1 MPDPISYTQTAGQ
14 LSLDTPLGK
23 DVLLLTQLD
32 GHEEVSRL
40 FSFHLQMHS
49 TNDSI
54 SPKEIVGKGVTVT
67 LKMLDSSER
76 YFNGVVSRF
85 SYTGTDD
92 RFSYYTAEI
101 VPRLWFLT
109 LNADCRIFQGK
120 SVPDIIKEVFGD
132 LGFSDFETSEIKGS
146 HPKWDYCVQY
156 RETSFNF
163 VSRLME
169 QEGIFYY
176 FRHGQGKHVLVL
188 ADQMGAFKDAVENQ
202 LSYAARPDPSQKSDK
217 ITAWEHRYQYH
228 SGKWAQTDYN
238 FETPSADLMAKTNTV
253 VQWDQIRKYE
263 LYDYPGEYELK
274 QTGDDEVKIR
284 MEEQEVPHEVV
295 EGSSLCRSFS
305 PGGKFTVTDHRVKAE
320 EGNTYAILTVR
331 HSASEGSTYT
341 TAGGAA
347 TEYHNTFSSIPIAT
361 TFRPARLT
369 PKPVV
374 QGVQPAVVVGPAGEE
389 IYTDKYSRVKV
400 QFFWDRKG
408 QKDDKS
414 SCWIRVAQAW
424 AGKNWG
430 AITIPRIGQEVLVEF
445 LEGDPDRPIITGSVY
460 NAEQTVPYPLPDEKT
475 KSTLK
480 SNTSKGGIGF
490 NEIRFED
497 LKDKEQIFMHA
508 ERNMDVRVKN
518 DSMERVIGD
527 RHLIVGGEKDGAKSG
542 DQKEMVYQDKHL
554 KVHRNQVEHVGGD
567 MQLLVGGVDG
577 PGNQDIV
584 IKAVKKE
591 LVEGDNHLH
600 VKGARNEK
608 VDGDQSL
615 TVGGSQQEKVGM
627 KHAVDSG
634 QEIHL
639 KAGMTVVI
647 EAGMQLSLKGPGGFV
662 DIGPAGVTIQGTMV
676 LINSGGAAGSGSG
689 SSPESPEDAKEASPA
704 EPTPADDAK
713 TGQKSAKS

>member
-1 MPDPISYTQTAGQ
+1 
-14 LSLDTPLGK
+14 
-23 DVLLLTQLD
+23 
-32 GHEEVSRL
+32 
-40 FSFHLQMHS
+40 
-49 TNDSI
+49 
-54 SPKEIVGKGVTVT
+54 
-67 LKMLDSSER
+67 
-76 YFNGVVSRF
+76 
-85 SYTGTDD
+85 
-92 RFSYYTAEI
+92 
-101 VPRLWFLT
+101 
-109 LNADCRIFQGK
+109 
-120 SVPDIIKEVFGD
+120 
-132 LGFSDFETSEIKGS
+132 
-146 HPKWDYCVQY
+146 
-156 RETSFNF
+156 
-163 VSRLME
+163 
-169 QEGIFYY
+169 
-176 FRHGQGKHVLVL
+176 
-188 ADQMGAFKDAVENQ
+188 
-202 LSYAARPDPSQKSDK
+202 
-217 ITAWEHRYQYH
+217 
-228 SGKWAQTDYN
+228 
-238 FETPSADLMAKTNTV
+238 
-253 VQWDQIRKYE
+253 
-263 LYDYPGEYELK
+263 
-274 QTGDDEVKIR
+274 
-284 MEEQEVPHEVV
+284 
-295 EGSSLCRSFS
+295 
-305 PGGKFTVTDHRVKAE
+305 
-320 EGNTYAILTVR
+320 
-331 HSASEGSTYT
+331 
-341 TAGGAA
+341 
-347 TEYHNTFSSIPIAT
+347 
-361 TFRPARLT
+361 
-369 PKPVV
+369 
-374 QGVQPAVVVGPAGEE
+374 
-389 IYTDKYSRVKV
+389 
-400 QFFWDRKG
+400 
-408 QKDDKS
+408 
-414 SCWIRVAQAW
+414 
-424 AGKNWG
+424 
-430 AITIPRIGQEVLVEF
+430 VLVEF